1 MENIEACSK
10 TKSVLNVLGPIANQ
24 VVELKSRQGVV
35 CDASTVMNLLKQCQA
50 LESSCALLATRLSA
64 YALAHKD
71 DMLATEVKKLKTQ
84 LEKIAVSLTDVTR
97 DLHRGD
103 VGVRDNEDVWAD
115 IVEDTEQLLSILTE
129 ALLAWDKAQIRRIS
143 KAITFLQQALSH
155 LQETRSI
162 QRLPEDFQEVVT
174 AVGELLGLVEVRC
187 GDLYRRAQRETVR
200 LLSLQLCHTM
210 PLLASACAATV
221 THPLSKHVKM
231 SRELVSGRLQTLL
244 GDLNSQ
250 LGLGDQEYDLED
262 PGAFIACVD
271 KTLEMLIGT
280 QEKCSEASEP
290 VGPLSDRVKPLLE
303 EVLRHAIAVAY
314 CSVKDDNK
322 LIMAMCE
329 NVLKQLKIL
338 VSLEREGTP
347 DSVDVQIS
355 CDILADCVE
364 LLEQKVNTALIRLI
378 ATTFATPLAP
388 LQSMTAMLTPEK
400 DSKCRDQ
407 NALDPLVADFDLH
420 VDRIFQIGGFA
431 TACTTDIARVRI
443 IRDSLQTLE
452 WLEGCLVPA
461 IVTAY
466 TDPHPNAYGH
476 ALMLV
481 KHWMA
486 TVTQLQECLDLIMD
500 PSAFSL
506 VTKQE
511 VHRIWAGLKEKLYT
525 QDVTWIKKQIDS
537 VVSYTTRLLSLH
549 QRDSFLTHFQA
560 VDLQVAVNEVKS
572 SVASLSATPTDLSR
586 HRSMIK
592 RVQLTLTLLS
602 RLASSLNEDNLN
614 PEDDLNEFNSRQN
627 SGAQSKAPK
636 LTATQ
641 KQQLLTSDIRDIPVD
656 VATPAARTRSRRAA
670 DSPQPSTATD
680 QNSQQQQKPL
690 TRFSKSMSRLGEAR
704 ARVGGSN
711 MSGHHSR
718 SMQAIASETLGCDTS
733 IDITKFLS
741 RSTNTL
747 PPSARSS
754 RRNFSLKVKE
764 INLDIDGAINKATLP
779 PHPPGNSGAAEEERR
794 DTKKSHDSNKGA
806 GSSSP
811 RASPMKGQPNMT
823 ALREVSD
830 LISQEDTVS
839 HNTHPSIGDEI
850 SGILENLTS
859 LAGSLSALAAPSS
872 PPSAGKKRKCTWEH
886 FGGDKENRGSTT
898 SLHGIRL
905 QNASFNPQFPE
916 IRSSESSEVIFD
928 EKTTQASEDT
938 PRKSSGGFLDLS
950 IWKDFTAILEK
961 KTPMKSNYLNFSNN
975 FSNWQCPGASF
986 SFSTFGK
993 GPPEATKAPDR
1004 SQSVADLSDTPFLA
1018 KDAGHADSP
1027 SGNREESARLS
1038 SSSYSIS
1045 PSSATFGTPQR
1056 LKDLHLVHQRL
1067 AAIKNSL
1074 R

>member
-1 MENIEACSK
+1 MESIEACSK
-10 TKSVLNVLGPIANQ
+10 TKSVLSVLGPIANQ
-24 VVELKSRQGVV
+24 VVELKSRQGIV

-71 DMLATEVKKLKTQ
+71 DMLTTEVKKLKTQ

-103 VGVRDNEDVWAD
+103 VGVRDNDDVWAD

-143 KAITFLQQALSH
+143 KAVTFLQQALSH

-174 AVGELLGLVEVRC
+174 AVGELLGLVELRC

-221 THPLSKHVKM
+221 TNPLSKHVKM

-244 GDLNSQ
+244 GDLSSQ
-250 LGLGDQEYDLED
+250 LGLGDQEYDLEE

-271 KTLEMLIGT
+271 KTLEMLIGS
-280 QEKCSEASEP
+280 QEKCNEASEP

-314 CSVKDDNK
+314 CSVQDDNK

-400 DSKCRDQ
+400 DSQCRDQ

-431 TACTTDIARVRI
+431 TACTTDITRVRI

-511 VHRIWAGLKEKLYT
+511 VHRIWAGLKERLYT
-525 QDVTWIKKQIDS
+525 QDVTWIKKQVDS

-549 QRDSFLTHFQA
+549 QRDNFLTHFQA
-560 VDLQVAVNEVKS
+560 VDLQVAVNEVRS

-602 RLASSLNEDNLN
+602 RLATSLNEDNLN
-614 PEDDLNEFNSRQN
+614 PEDDLNEFNGRQN
-627 SGAQSKAPK
+627 SGAQNKIPK

-656 VATPAARTRSRRAA
+656 VATPASRTRSRRAS
-670 DSPQPSTATD
+670 DSPQPPPASSD
-680 QNSQQQQKPL
+680 QNSQQQKPL
-690 TRFSKSMSRLGEAR
+690 TRFSKSMSRLGEVRAR
-704 ARVGGSN
+704 AGGSN

-764 INLDIDGAINKATLP
+764 INLDIDGAINKAALP
-779 PHPPGNSGAAEEERR
+779 PHPSGTSAVAEDGRR
-794 DTKKSHDSNKGA
+794 DPKSKGA
-806 GSSSP
+806 GSSP
-811 RASPMKGQPNMT
+811 PKTLKGQQNMT

-839 HNTHPSIGDEI
+839 HNTHRSIGDEI

-886 FGGDKENRGSTT
+886 VGGDNKENRGSTT
-898 SLHGIRL
+898 SLHGIKL

-928 EKTTQASEDT
+928 EKTSQATEEET

-975 FSNWQCPGASF
+975 FSSWQCPDASL

-993 GPPEATKAPDR
+993 GPHEAPKAPDR

-1018 KDAGHADSP
+1018 KDVDHADSL
-1027 SGNREESARLS
+1027 SGNREESVRLS

-1067 AAIKNSL
+1067 AAIKNSI

>member
-10 TKSVLNVLGPIANQ
+10 TKSVLSVLGPIANQ
-24 VVELKSRQGVV
+24 VVELKTRQGIV

-64 YALAHKD
+64 YALAHRD
-71 DMLATEVKKLKTQ
+71 DMLTTEAKKLKTQ

-143 KAITFLQQALSH
+143 KAVTFLQQALSRLH
-155 LQETRSI
+155 ETRSI
-162 QRLPEDFQEVVT
+162 QRLPEDFQEVVA
-174 AVGELLGLVEVRC
+174 AVGELLSLVEVRC

-221 THPLSKHVKM
+221 TNPLSKHVKM

-250 LGLGDQEYDLED
+250 LGLGDQEYDLEE

-271 KTLEMLIGT
+271 KTLEMLIGS

-290 VGPLSDRVKPLLE
+290 VGPLSNRVKPLLE

-314 CSVKDDNK
+314 CSVQDDNK

-388 LQSMTAMLTPEK
+388 LQSMTAMLTSEK
-400 DSKCRDQ
+400 DGQCRDQ

-431 TACTTDIARVRI
+431 TACTSDIARVRI

-486 TVTQLQECLDLIMD
+486 SVTQLQECLDLIMD

-525 QDVTWIKKQIDS
+525 QDVTWIKKQVDS
-537 VVSYTTRLLSLH
+537 VVNYATRLLSLH
-549 QRDSFLTHFQA
+549 QRDNFLTHFQA

-572 SVASLSATPTDLSR
+572 SMASLSATPTDLSR

-614 PEDDLNEFNSRQN
+614 PEDDLNEFNGRQN
-627 SGAQSKAPK
+627 SGAQNKVPK
-636 LTATQ
+636 LSATQ

-656 VATPAARTRSRRAA
+656 VATPASRTKSRRAT
-670 DSPQPSTATD
+670 DSPQPSTSSD
-680 QNSQQQQKPL
+680 QNSHQQQQKPL
-690 TRFSKSMSRLGEAR
+690 TRFSKSMSRLGEVRAR
-704 ARVGGSN
+704 AGGSN

-779 PHPPGNSGAAEEERR
+779 PHPSGNSGVAEDGRR
-794 DTKKSHDSNKGA
+794 DPKNKGA
-806 GSSSP
+806 GSSSFKT
-811 RASPMKGQPNMT
+811 SPLKGQQNTT

-839 HNTHPSIGDEI
+839 HNTHRSIGDEI

-859 LAGSLSALAAPSS
+859 LAGSMSALAAPSS

-898 SLHGIRL
+898 SLHGIKL

-928 EKTTQASEDT
+928 EKTAQPTQEET
-938 PRKSSGGFLDLS
+938 PRKSGGGFLDLS

-993 GPPEATKAPDR
+993 GPPEAAKAPDR

-1018 KDAGHADSP
+1018 KDADHADSL
-1027 SGNREESARLS
+1027 SGNQEESVRLS

-1067 AAIKNSL
+1067 AAIKNSI